1 MFDSFNF
8 VKSKLINVTTF
19 IPQYFLVFFLFHNN
33 TDSQNGIFF
42 LGNGQNLENMKAL
55 SALIPKIEKI
65 LISVV
70 KILWGGEKRFFFF
83 GGL

>member
-1 MFDSFNF
+1 M
-8 VKSKLINVTTF
+8 
-19 IPQYFLVFFLFHNN
+19 YNN

-42 LGNGQNLENMKAL
+42 LGKGQNLEKMKAT

-70 KILWGGEKRFFFF
+70 KILWWGGKCFFFF
-83 GGL
+83 GVL

>member
-1 MFDSFNF
+1 MRYDEQTQLGYLC
-8 VKSKLINVTTF
+8 VK
-19 IPQYFLVFFLFHNN
+19 Y

-42 LGNGQNLENMKAL
+42 LGNGQNLENIKAI

-70 KILWGGEKRFFFF
+70 KILWGG
-83 GGL
+83 GGGK

>member
-1 MFDSFNF
+1 MI
-8 VKSKLINVTTF
+8 VVA
-19 IPQYFLVFFLFHNN
+19 NN

-42 LGNGQNLENMKAL
+42 LGNGQNLEKMKAI

-70 KILWGGEKRFFFF
+70 KILWGGGKCFFFF
-83 GGL
+83 GVL

>member
-1 MFDSFNF
+1 MR
-8 VKSKLINVTTF
+8 I
-19 IPQYFLVFFLFHNN
+19 LVGYQHGCGWWINN

-70 KILWGGEKRFFFF
+70 KILWGEKNVFFLWGPITF
-83 GGL
+83 